1 MLLQLVTEREFCE
14 DYDEFLE
21 DAMKNAKDNMK
32 IVKMKEM
39 FS

>member
-1 MLLQLVTEREFCE
+1 MLQLVTEREFCE

-21 DAMKNAKDNMK
+21 SAMSGAKDNMK

-39 FS
+39 FSE